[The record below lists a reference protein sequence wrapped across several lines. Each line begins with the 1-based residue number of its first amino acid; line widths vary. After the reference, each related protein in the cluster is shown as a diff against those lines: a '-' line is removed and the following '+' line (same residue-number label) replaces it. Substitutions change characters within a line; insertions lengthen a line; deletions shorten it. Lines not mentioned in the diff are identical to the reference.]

1 MMKTLVAYLSQ
12 TGNTK
17 KIAEAIYG
25 ELPEEKEIK
34 ALEDLEDL
42 EGYDVIFY
50 GFPIQAMGPAKDA
63 GDFLGANANGKK
75 IVLFIT
81 HGAPEEA
88 ERLGPWLDN
97 CREVVSGAGG
107 ELLGLFD
114 CQGEVPQPII
124 DFLLSHDNPE
134 MQQYGKKAQEP
145 EAKGLPDEARLEQA
159 REFAREVIQK
169 V

>member
-1 MMKTLVAYLSQ
+1 MKTLVAYFSQ

-42 EGYDVIFY
+42 QGYDVIFY

-88 ERLGPWLDN
+88 ERLGPWMDN
-97 CREVVSGAGG
+97 CREMVSGAGG

-114 CQGEVPQPII
+114 CQGEVAQPII
-124 DFLLSHDNPE
+124 DFLLGHENPE
-134 MQQYGKKAQEP
+134 MQQYGKEASEP
-145 EAKGLPDEARLEQA
+145 EAKGLPDEARLERA

-169 V
+169 I

>member
-1 MMKTLVAYLSQ
+1 MKTLVAYFSQ

-17 KIAEAIYG
+17 KVAEASYG

-81 HGAPEEA
+81 HGASEGA
-88 ERLGPWLDN
+88 ERVGPWLDN
-97 CREVVSGAGG
+97 CREVVSGGGG
-107 ELLGLFD
+107 ELFGLFN
-114 CQGEVPQPII
+114 CQGEVAQPII
-124 DFLLSHDNPE
+124 DFLLSHENPE
-134 MQQYGKKAQEP
+134 LQQYGREASEP
-145 EAKGLPDEARLEQA
+145 EAKGLPDEAGLEQA

-169 V
+169 A

>member
-1 MMKTLVAYLSQ
+1 MMKTLIAYFSQ

-17 KIAEAIYG
+17 KVGEAIYG
-25 ELPEEKEIK
+25 ELPDEKELR

-42 EGYDVIFY
+42 DGYDVIFF

-63 GDFLGANANGKK
+63 ADFLGANAGGKK
-75 IVLFIT
+75 IALFVT

-97 CREVVSGAGG
+97 CRELVSDAGG

-114 CQGEVPQPII
+114 CQGEVAQPII
-124 DFLLSHDNPE
+124 DFLLSHENPE
-134 MQQYGKKAQEP
+134 IQQYGREASEP
-145 EAKGLPDEARLEQA
+145 EAKGLPDEARLEKA
-159 REFAREVIQK
+159 REFAREVMQ
-169 V
+169 